1 MSSSRVP
8 SASWNL
14 RARISCDPAE
24 IDLLVVPGVAFAP
37 IGSRLGRGRGYYDRY
52 LAQPGFRA
60 ATVGVC
66 YRHQLVDDLP
76 AEPHDRPV
84 GCVVAG

>member
-1 MSSSRVP
+1 MGTELVPLSHFATHKRV
-8 SASWNL
+8 WRRL
-14 RARISCDPAE
+14 VQTARLA
-24 IDLLVVPGVAFAP
+24 VGVPD
-37 IGSRLGRGRGYYDRY
+37 YDRY

>member
-1 MSSSRVP
+1 MSSFLSNSSVGKKLVM
-8 SASWNL
+8 SCLLYTSFLFCDTAF
-14 RARISCDPAE
+14 RISPP
-24 IDLLVVPGVAFAP
+24 LTT
-37 IGSRLGRGRGYYDRY
+37 
-52 LAQPGFRA
+52 
-60 ATVGVC
+60 TVGVC